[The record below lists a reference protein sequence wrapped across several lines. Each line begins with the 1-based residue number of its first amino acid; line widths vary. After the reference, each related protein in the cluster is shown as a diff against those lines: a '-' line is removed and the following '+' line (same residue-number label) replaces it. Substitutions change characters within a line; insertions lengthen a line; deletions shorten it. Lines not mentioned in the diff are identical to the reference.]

1 MFFSLI
7 LLTVHLV
14 FRLDVCVAAVEEWQK
29 EVESNEKESYQTPK
43 DNATTATAA
52 AASTESVAA
61 SDASAMTELEE
72 KVDESMIGDDAN
84 LTKSDDLVGAAA
96 SVISMPS
103 TVTGLKSE
111 DFNEIENG
119 SEFPKV
125 DDASTAED
133 GWSVVSDDN

>member
-1 MFFSLI
+1 VFFSLI

-29 EVESNEKESYQTPK
+29 EVESNEKGTCQTPK
-43 DNATTATAA
+43 DNATTAVA
-52 AASTESVAA
+52 AASTETVAA
-61 SDASAMTELEE
+61 SDASVMTEPE
-72 KVDESMIGDDAN
+72 KKVGESKKGDDAQP
-84 LTKSDDLVGAAA
+84 TKSDDLVSAAA

-103 TVTGLKSE
+103 TITGLKSE

-119 SEFPKV
+119 SEMPKV